1 VAPTTT
7 TSAFSAAVVPRV
19 KRSRKVVKSVRIN
32 ISPSIGGLAF
42 EEFGAAAEL
51 IDAVDAVLDADPADD
66 FLGFSVLG
74 EGDEAEDAK
83 EDAAESVAT
92 ADAGGVAAVGII
104 GHR

>member
-1 VAPTTT
+1 LIVLCYVAEGR
-7 TSAFSAAVVPRV
+7 VVVLRDEFV
-19 KRSRKVVKSVRIN
+19 GSL
-32 ISPSIGGLAF
+32 GL
-42 EEFGAAAEL
+42 
-51 IDAVDAVLDADPADD
+51 ADD